1 MRSAAKPIS
10 SSSKSRPSAL
20 VWFRDDLRLRD
31 NPALHA
37 ALKSGLPVTAL
48 YVFDDV
54 TPGPR
59 ALGGASRWWL
69 AQSLKSLAA
78 DCATIGLPFAIRRGA
93 ADTAVVEAAEEA
105 GAEAVFWSRRYSAD
119 LAEIDA
125 SVESLLSQRGVRV
138 EAFNASL
145 LREPWA
151 VKSKTG
157 GPLKVFSPYWRA
169 ANTLGEPAAP
179 LPRPSKADVTAGPT
193 LGGAEIGALG
203 LEPTKPDWAG
213 GMRDAW
219 KPGEAGAVDAVERFL
234 EDGLKG
240 YAENRDRPD
249 MEATSRMSPRLRFG
263 EVSPRQLWHA
273 VERAKQE
280 GLAGSEDVEK
290 FRAELGWREFSYHLL
305 HHFPDLSTRNF
316 QERFDAFPWSR
327 PRPEHRRAWRKGM
340 TGYPIVDAGMR
351 QLWTTGWLHNRVR
364 MIVASFL
371 IKDLLIDWRD
381 GEDWFWDTLVD
392 ADHANNA
399 ASWQWVAGSG
409 ADAAP
414 YFRVFNPALQG
425 QKFDP
430 KGDYVRAFVPEL
442 AKLPAKWIHT
452 PWEAPGDVLRGAGVT
467 LGTSY
472 PEPIVDHHVARDR
485 ALAAFEKL
493 KAASA

>member
-1 MRSAAKPIS
+1 MRSDTKPITS
-10 SSSKSRPSAL
+10 HLTSRRSAL
-20 VWFRDDLRLRD
+20 VWFRDDLRLGD
-31 NPALHA
+31 NPTLTA
-37 ALKSGLPVTAL
+37 ALTSGLPVTAL
-48 YVFDDV
+48 YIFDDA

-59 ALGGASRWWL
+59 ALGAASRWWL

-78 DCATIGLPFAIRRGA
+78 DCTKIGLPFAVRRGSA
-93 ADTAVVEAAEEA
+93 KTMVAEAAEEA
-105 GAEAVFWSRRYSAD
+105 GAEAAFWSRRYSAD
-119 LAEIDA
+119 LSNIDA
-125 SVESLLSQRGVRV
+125 AVEEELSAKGVRV
-138 EAFNASL
+138 ESFNASL
-145 LREPWA
+145 LREPWE
-151 VKSKTG
+151 VKAKTG

-169 ANTLGEPAAP
+169 ANTMGEPAAP
-179 LPRPSKADVTAGPT
+179 LPRPKKADVIAGPT
-193 LGGAEIGALG
+193 LGGVEIEALG
-203 LEPTKPDWAG
+203 LEPTTPDWAG
-213 GMRDAW
+213 SLREVW
-219 KPGEAGAVDAVERFL
+219 TPGETGAVEAVERFL
-234 EDGLKG
+234 EEGLKG

-273 VERAKQE
+273 VERAKEE
-280 GLAGSEDVEK
+280 GMATSRDVEK
-290 FRAELGWREFSYHLL
+290 FRTELGWREFSYHLL

-316 QERFDAFPWSR
+316 QERFDAFPWS
-327 PRPEHRRAWRKGM
+327 PPKPEHRRAWRKGL

-414 YFRVFNPALQG
+414 YFRVFNPTLQG

-430 KGDYVRAFVPEL
+430 NGDYVRAFVPEL
-442 AKLPAKWIHT
+442 SKLPAKWIHM
-452 PWEAPGDVLRGAGVT
+452 PWEAPGEVMRAAGVT
-467 LGTSY
+467 LGKTY
-472 PEPIVDHHVARDR
+472 PEPIVDHYVARDR
-485 ALAAFEKL
+485 ALAAFAKL